1 MLPIL
6 RLHTHNSQDDLQ
18 GFEKDENLLMRK
30 RNVFAFK
37 ALQTFTLDW
46 LALRLQPLMANS
58 LPALILFIYSN
69 PSIQETA

>member
-1 MLPIL
+1 MQIL
-6 RLHTHNSQDDLQ
+6 GNYPRVDIFHQ
-18 GFEKDENLLMRK
+18 K
-30 RNVFAFK
+30 RVIFAFK